1 MTFSGFE
8 KTDLINY
15 PGLVASTV
23 FTCGCNFRCPYC
35 HNPEF
40 VIQGSDE
47 TYFGESYTEEEI
59 LAYLTKRRAL
69 LDGLVISGGE
79 PTLHKDLAPFMRRVK
94 DMGYKIKLDTN
105 GSRPAVLKDLI
116 SQGLVDYVA
125 MDIKAPLEK
134 YHLLGFT
141 DTSAI
146 SMSIDILEGLDDPE
160 GPVDHEFRTT
170 CPKSILDVSDF
181 AKMADLIGQKAKW
194 YLQPFNPKKTLDPSY
209 NEESSYSS
217 EELEEIIR
225 NLGRKNTFVR

>member
-47 TYFGESYTEEEI
+47 TYFGESYTEDEI
-59 LAYLTKRRAL
+59 LSYLERRRSF

-79 PTLHKDLAPFMRRVK
+79 PTLHKDLGPFMHKVK
-94 DMGYKIKLDTN
+94 DMGFKIKLDTN
-105 GSRPAVLKDLI
+105 GSRPEVLKDLI
-116 SQGLVDYVA
+116 SQNLLDYVA
-125 MDIKAPLEK
+125 MDIKAPLDK
-134 YHLLGFT
+134 YHILGFD
-141 DTSAI
+141 DTEAI
-146 SMSIDILEGLDDPE
+146 RKSMEILRDS
-160 GPVDHEFRTT
+160 VDHEFRTT
-170 CPKSILDVSDF
+170 CPKSILDKEDF
-181 AKMADLIGQKAKW
+181 AKMAALIGPEDKW

-209 NEESSYSS
+209 NNVDTYSR
-217 EELEEIIR
+217 EELENIIKNLGIR
-225 NLGRKNTFVR
+225 NAEVR

>member
-40 VIQGSDE
+40 VVQGSDE

-59 LAYLTKRRAL
+59 LSYLERRRSF

-79 PTLHKDLAPFMRRVK
+79 PTLHKDLPAFIARVK
-94 DMGYKIKLDTN
+94 EMGLKVKLDTN
-105 GSRPAVLKDLI
+105 GSRPDVLEDLVGK
-116 SQGLVDYVA
+116 GLLDYVA

-134 YHLLGFT
+134 YILLGFN
-141 DTSAI
+141 DTESVFR
-146 SMSIDILEGLDDPE
+146 SIRFLKTCG
-160 GPVDHEFRTT
+160 VDHEFRTT
-170 CPKSILDVSDF
+170 CPKRLLVPEDF
-181 AKMADLIGQKAKW
+181 GKMSDLIGKDSRW
-194 YLQPFNPKKTLDPSY
+194 YLQTFNPGKTLDPSY
-209 NEESSYSS
+209 RNVSSFSAD
-217 EELEEIIR
+217 ELREIAHT
-225 NLGRKNTFVR
+225 LGMPYVVVR

>member
-47 TYFGESYTEEEI
+47 TYFGETYTEEEI
-59 LAYLTKRRAL
+59 LSYLTKRRSL

-94 DMGYKIKLDTN
+94 DMGFKIKLDTN
-105 GSRPAVLKDLI
+105 GSRPEVLKDLI
-116 SQGLVDYVA
+116 SQNLVDFVA

-141 DTSAI
+141 DTKAI
-146 SMSIDILEGLDDPE
+146 SMSIDILEGLVDL
-160 GPVDHEFRTT
+160 VDHEFRTT

-225 NLGRKNTFVR
+225 TLGRKNTFVR